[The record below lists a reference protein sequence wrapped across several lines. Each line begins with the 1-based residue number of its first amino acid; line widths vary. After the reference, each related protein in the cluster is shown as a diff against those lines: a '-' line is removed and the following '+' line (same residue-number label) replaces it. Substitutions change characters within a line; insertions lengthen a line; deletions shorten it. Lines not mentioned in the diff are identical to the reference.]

1 MHVVWP
7 LPTWAWPLLPV
18 AALLLVAWV
27 HRQYGRTVPAVPPGR
42 RRLLVALRSAAL
54 ILLLLA
60 LAGPSLYQTSRRE
73 RPPEVAVVVDD
84 SGSMALPDG
93 GGGATRWRAALR
105 LAAAVD
111 SLARRRG
118 GGVAV
123 TLLRGNGLQPARELV
138 PGAAVATAAAGESP
152 GAVGTDLDGLL
163 REVAGRWSGRPLR
176 AVALLTDGHSS
187 AGPLAAPPRAA
198 TAAGAAAAV
207 GAACPVLAIGVGDPV
222 GPPDRLIEDLRY
234 PDVAYQGDRI
244 AIEATVGMRAGAD
257 DGAPVTVRLR
267 AGDRVVAEAVRPAG
281 PGDGVFE
288 LELTVP
294 AETPGLQVYEIEV
307 APLANERFLD
317 NNRATLAVDVRRD
330 RSRLL
335 CLTGRPGWD
344 ARFLAQAAAAESRLR
359 LDTVHR
365 GRSGLVLADSQ
376 RAWTSPRQAAGWRRW
391 DGVALLGWGDLRRE
405 VDWRSLGA
413 AVEEGLGLLVLSAGA
428 PAEAAA
434 SGAVP
439 GEAAGGDASAAL
451 PPELADLLPVAVAA
465 PEWRPGPWQ
474 LRPDAEGAAH
484 PLLAGVTHGTPP
496 GRGLDNGRFPPLAR
510 LLDAAPRADAV
521 TLLRAGGTAAGR
533 GVEPPVL
540 VTGRRGQGRVTWFGA
555 QRLWELAFWETPQAP
570 ATEGEHPGRRLLRNL
585 LIWTASGGQESGLRL
600 AGRRQVYQEGER
612 MRLETQWT
620 DLRGLP
626 VTDRPVAVELRSAG
640 EPAAQPRLFATE
652 PSADRPGWAQAV
664 LPPLPPG
671 RYAARP
677 VSPGAPRVEGPEA
690 AFVVTPRSL
699 EAGQT
704 RQDRQALRALA
715 ARWGGS
721 YVPGDAPDAMA
732 RLAAALDRLP
742 WTGDRQA
749 AQRRRDPW
757 RGWSL
762 LILATALL
770 GAEWAVRRGSG
781 ML

>member
-1 MHVVWP
+1 MRVVWP
-7 LPTWAWPLLPV
+7 LPTWAWPLLPA
-18 AALLLVAWV
+18 AALILVVWV
-27 HRQYGRTVPAVPPGR
+27 HSQYGRTVPAVPAGR

-73 RPPEVAVVVDD
+73 RPPEIVVVVDD

-118 GGVAV
+118 GGVTV
-123 TLLRGNGLQPARELV
+123 TLLRGNGLEPARELT
-138 PGAAVATAAAGESP
+138 PGTVGADADGAESP
-152 GAVGTDLDGLL
+152 GAIGTDLDGLL

-176 AVALLTDGHSS
+176 AVALITDGHSS
-187 AGPLAAPPRAA
+187 AGPPAAPTRAA
-198 TAAGAAAAV
+198 A

-244 AIEATVGMRAGAD
+244 AVAADIGVRAGAD
-257 DGAPVTVRLR
+257 DGAPITVRLR
-267 AGDRVVAEAVRPAG
+267 AGGRIVAEAVRPAD

-294 AETPGLQVYEIEV
+294 AQTPGLQVYDIEV
-307 APLANERFLD
+307 APLANERFRD

-335 CLTGRPGWD
+335 CLAGRPGWD

-359 LDTVHR
+359 LDTVYR
-365 GRSGLVLADSQ
+365 GRTGLVLADSQ
-376 RAWTSPRQAAGWRRW
+376 RAWASPRQAAGWRRW
-391 DGVALLGWGDLRRE
+391 DGVALLGWGDLRHE

-413 AVEEGLGLLVLSAGA
+413 AVEEGLGLLVLAAGASAGSA
-428 PAEAAA
+428 P
-434 SGAVP
+434 SGKAP
-439 GEAAGGDASAAL
+439 GEAAGADASEA
-451 PPELADLLPVAVAA
+451 PPSDLADLLPVAMAA
-465 PEWRPGPWQ
+465 TGWRPGPWQ
-474 LRPDAEGAAH
+474 LRPDPEGAAH

-510 LLDAAPRADAV
+510 IMDAVPQAGAV
-521 TLLRAGGTAAGR
+521 TLLRGEGAAAAR

-540 VTGRRGQGRVTWFGA
+540 VAGRRGQGHVTWFGA

-570 ATEGEHPGRRLLRNL
+570 ATDGEHPGRRLLRNL

-600 AGRRQVYQEGER
+600 TGRRQVYQEGER

-626 VTDRPVAVELRSAG
+626 VTDRPVAVELRSA
-640 EPAAQPRLFATE
+640 EEAAAQPRLFATE
-652 PSADRPGWAQAV
+652 PTADRPGWAQAV

-671 RYAARP
+671 RYTARP
-677 VSPGAPRVEGPEA
+677 VSPGSPPVEGPEVS
-690 AFVVTPRSL
+690 FVVTPRSL

-721 YVPGDAPDAMA
+721 YVPGDAPDATA
-732 RLAAALDRLP
+732 QLAAALARVP

-757 RGWSL
+757 RGWPL
-762 LILATALL
+762 LIMATALL
-770 GAEWAVRRGSG
+770 GAEWAIRRGSG

>member
-1 MHVVWP
+1 MLVVWP

-18 AALLLVAWV
+18 TALLLVVWV
-27 HRQYGRTVPAVPPGR
+27 RRQYGRTVPAVPAGR

-60 LAGPSLYQTSRRE
+60 LAGPALYQTSRRE

-93 GGGATRWRAALR
+93 GGGATRWQTALR

-138 PGAAVATAAAGESP
+138 LGAASAAGAAGAAAARGDP
-152 GAVGTDLDGLL
+152 PDAVGTDLDGLL

-176 AVALLTDGHSS
+176 AVALITDGHSS
-187 AGPLAAPPRAA
+187 AGPLGPPPR
-198 TAAGAAAAV
+198 TAAAI

-244 AIEATVGMRAGAD
+244 AVEAAIGMRAGAD

-267 AGDRVVAEAVRPAG
+267 QGERVVAEAVRPAG
-281 PGDGVFE
+281 AGDGVFE
-288 LELTVP
+288 LELTFP

-307 APLANERFLD
+307 AALANERFLD

-335 CLTGRPGWD
+335 CLMGRPGWD

-365 GRSGLVLADSQ
+365 GRAGLVLADSQ

-413 AVEEGLGLLVLSAGA
+413 AVEEGLGLLVLAADA
-428 PAEAAA
+428 PA
-434 SGAVP
+434 GP
-439 GEAAGGDASAAL
+439 
-451 PPELADLLPVAVAA
+451 PPELAALLPVDLAA
-465 PEWRPGPWQ
+465 AGWRPGPWQ
-474 LRPDAEGAAH
+474 LRPDPEGAAH

-510 LLDAAPRADAV
+510 LLDATPQAGAV
-521 TLLRAGGTAAGR
+521 TLLRGGGAAGAR
-533 GVEPPVL
+533 GAEPPVL
-540 VTGRRGQGRVTWFGA
+540 VAGRRGQGRVTWFGA

-570 ATEGEHPGRRLLRNL
+570 ATDGDHPGRRLLRNL

-612 MRLETQWT
+612 MRFETQWT

-626 VTDRPVAVELRSAG
+626 VTDRPVAVELKSAD

-652 PSADRPGWAQAV
+652 PTADRPGWAQAV

-677 VSPGAPRVEGPEA
+677 VSPGSPRVEGPEA

-721 YVPGDAPDAMA
+721 YVPGDAPDATA
-732 RLAAALDRLP
+732 HLAAALARVP
-742 WTGDRQA
+742 WAGDQQS

-762 LILATALL
+762 LVLATALL